1 MKKAFYIIVSLFVA
15 VSCADVN
22 VEPEPQDNPEISLNV
37 SSLSFLNSGEAIDG
51 ASVVVESSAG
61 WTLIGRTDWCH
72 PSVTEGT
79 SGETVTFT
87 ADVNS
92 GADSRTT
99 EFSFV
104 CGSKTVKLHVM
115 QKQTDAIELYKDE
128 FSIPASGGQIVVRAS
143 ATDEVSV
150 NIPDEYS
157 GWIELASDSGTASA
171 ASGNV
176 VTKGMDLNV
185 FYFNINETDKY
196 NAREGRIAFTSGA
209 NTVWAEISQDKKIEL
224 SVDNASYSVGP
235 DGGTVTVT
243 VRTNLPYSVDVPQ
256 TTSSWLTPNLDPD
269 SSEAPD
275 DLVTRTEKFVA
286 GPQSEMSRAGRITLT
301 SLEGNLTTTFFII
314 QKGSSPKVIE
324 IQDENFRKALDEL
337 AFVIT
342 EGYTDTRCELSDLGQ
357 NSTEMNVS
365 GKNIRSIDGIS
376 NFPNVTT
383 LDCSNNLITVLD
395 LRGTNVWSA
404 YGTGS
409 KIYGNPLEEIHGNPR
424 RRQFHLC
431 PGRLQH
437 LKFRTARLRPH
448 RLRRHSIE
456 ETPCDRRP
464 GTVCVCAIQ
473 SVSGETRCLI
483 LPEDEQRLY
492 GRLHRLRYIQPA
504 VQGLFPDRHVY
515 PVIWHSGEHRIHR
528 RPAYGLVTPCRSAF
542 ACPDISDS
550 SVYCQ
555 KNTFDNSLS
564 QLGRWIWPG

>member
-1 MKKAFYIIVSLFVA
+1 MKKAFYIIVSLLAA

-61 WTLIGRTDWCH
+61 WALIGRTDWCH

-409 KIYGNPLEEIHGNPR
+409 KIYGNPLEEIHGGDSFTCVQVDCSTSNSGQPGFGLIGSDGTASKKLRVTGNQIQYVYVQYNPY
-424 RRQFHLC
+424 LEK
-431 PGRLQH
+431 L
-437 LKFRTARLRPH
+437 
-448 RLRRHSIE
+448 
-456 ETPCDRRP
+456 
-464 GTVCVCAIQ
+464 
-473 SVSGETRCLI
+473 
-483 LPEDEQRLY
+483 
-492 GRLHRLRYIQPA
+492 
-504 VQGLFPDRHVY
+504 
-515 PVIWHSGEHRIHR
+515 
-528 RPAYGLVTPCRSAF
+528 
-542 ACPDISDS
+542 DISS
-550 SVYCQ
+550 CPKMNSVYMGGFTGCGTYNPPFRVYFPTGTYIPSYGIPA
-555 KNTFDNSLS
+555 NTEYIAGPPTD
-564 QLGRWIWPG
+564 W

>member
-1 MKKAFYIIVSLFVA
+1 MKKAFYIIVSLLAA

-72 PSVTEGT
+72 PSVSEGKP
-79 SGETVTFT
+79 GETVTFT
-87 ADVNS
+87 ADINPDVNS
-92 GADSRTT
+92 RST

-395 LRGTNVWSA
+395 TCVQVDCSTSNSGQPGFGLIGSDGTASKKLRV
-404 YGTGS
+404 TGNQ
-409 KIYGNPLEEIHGNPR
+409 IQYVYVQYNPYLEK
-424 RRQFHLC
+424 L
-431 PGRLQH
+431 
-437 LKFRTARLRPH
+437 
-448 RLRRHSIE
+448 
-456 ETPCDRRP
+456 
-464 GTVCVCAIQ
+464 
-473 SVSGETRCLI
+473 
-483 LPEDEQRLY
+483 
-492 GRLHRLRYIQPA
+492 
-504 VQGLFPDRHVY
+504 
-515 PVIWHSGEHRIHR
+515 
-528 RPAYGLVTPCRSAF
+528 
-542 ACPDISDS
+542 DISS
-550 SVYCQ
+550 CPKMNSVYMGGFTGCGTYNPPFRVYFPTGTYIPSYGIPA
-555 KNTFDNSLS
+555 NTEYIAGPPTD
-564 QLGRWIWPG
+564 W

>member
-1 MKKAFYIIVSLFVA
+1 MKKAFYIIVSLLAA
-15 VSCADVN
+15 VSCADTN
-22 VEPEPQDNPEISLNV
+22 VEPEPQDNSEISLNV
-37 SSLSFLNSGEAIDG
+37 SSLSFLNSGEAVDG
-51 ASVVVESSAG
+51 ASSVTVESSSG

-72 PSVTEGT
+72 PSVSEGKP
-79 SGETVTFT
+79 GETVTFT
-87 ADVNS
+87 ADINPDVNS
-92 GADSRTT
+92 RST

-104 CGSKTVKLHVM
+104 CGSKTVKLYVM

-128 FSIPASGGQIVVRAS
+128 FSVPASGGQIAVRAS

-150 NIPDEYS
+150 DIPDEYS
-157 GWIELASDSGTASA
+157 SWIELASNPEASSSSA
-171 ASGNV
+171 VSGNA

-209 NTVWAEISQDKKIEL
+209 NTVYAEISQDRKIEL

-256 TTSSWLTPNLDPD
+256 TTSSWLTPQLDPN

-275 DLVTRTEKFVA
+275 DLVTRTERFVA

-301 SLEGNLTTTFFII
+301 SLDGSLTTTFFII
-314 QKGSSPKVIE
+314 QKG
-324 IQDENFRKALDEL
+324 KALDEL

-342 EGYTDTRCELSDLGQ
+342 AGYTHTRCELSDLGQ

-409 KIYGNPLEEIHGNPR
+409 KIYGNPLEEIHGGDSFTCVQVDCSTSNSGQPGFGLIGSDGTASKKLRVTGNQIQYVYVQYNPY
-424 RRQFHLC
+424 LEK
-431 PGRLQH
+431 L
-437 LKFRTARLRPH
+437 
-448 RLRRHSIE
+448 
-456 ETPCDRRP
+456 
-464 GTVCVCAIQ
+464 
-473 SVSGETRCLI
+473 
-483 LPEDEQRLY
+483 
-492 GRLHRLRYIQPA
+492 
-504 VQGLFPDRHVY
+504 
-515 PVIWHSGEHRIHR
+515 
-528 RPAYGLVTPCRSAF
+528 
-542 ACPDISDS
+542 DISS
-550 SVYCQ
+550 CPKMNSVYMGGFTGCGTYNPPFRVYFPTGTYIPSYGVPA
-555 KNTFDNSLS
+555 NTEYIAGPPTD
-564 QLGRWIWPG
+564 W